1 DRPRALD
8 GHVTNRPYKRRRRG
22 HAHDPRAGGRG
33 PAGGHPLLLHARPPA
48 GVPGSRLRDLL
59 RRQRHL
65 QKRRRPGRGGAPH
78 ACRAAPDR
86 DRRALPHPPGGA
98 QAPQPARLRGVH
110 GCLHRRATRHL
121 AGRAGRHGRAQRRT
135 RLRMVSARP
144 GGRPSRSDG
153 RATRRSRDLGQN
165 FLRDPNILGVI
176 GRESELSA
184 RDVVLEVGGGE
195 GVLSAYLAPLVNW
208 VHVAEIDERLR
219 PTLEERLGGFE
230 NVALWW
236 GDAMRLDLH
245 AMEPKPTKMVANL
258 PYGIAAGV
266 LLRTIEELDGI
277 QMWVVM
283 VQREVGE
290 RLAAG

>member
-1 DRPRALD
+1 
-8 GHVTNRPYKRRRRG
+8 
-22 HAHDPRAGGRG
+22 
-33 PAGGHPLLLHARPPA
+33 
-48 GVPGSRLRDLL
+48 
-59 RRQRHL
+59 
-65 QKRRRPGRGGAPH
+65 
-78 ACRAAPDR
+78 
-86 DRRALPHPPGGA
+86 
-98 QAPQPARLRGVH
+98 
-110 GCLHRRATRHL
+110 HRRATRHL

-208 VHVAEIDERLR
+208 VHVVEIDERLR
-219 PTLEERLGGFE
+219 PTLEDRLGGFE

-236 GDAMRLDLH
+236 CDAPRPARDGTQADQDGREPALWNRRGSAPAHDRGVGRHPDVGGHGAARGRRTAGRGSGKRYLRCELRPGATGGSGKGGQGD
-245 AMEPKPTKMVANL
+245 T
-258 PYGIAAGV
+258 
-266 LLRTIEELDGI
+266 
-277 QMWVVM
+277 
-283 VQREVGE
+283 
-290 RLAAG
+290 